1 MIREK
6 KMNDK
11 RRRKRKMD
19 DKRERVVWYNKA
31 Y

>member
-11 RRRKRKMD
+11 RRRKKKMN

>member
-11 RRRKRKMD
+11 RRRKKKMN
-19 DKRERVVWYNKA
+19 DKRERVVWYNKV

>member
-1 MIREK
+1 MIKEK

-11 RRRKRKMD
+11 RRRKKKMN

-31 Y
+31 